1 MEPTTHNK
9 MPGPGERG
17 GALKNGPKPQN
28 HGLFSKKSGE
38 FLKKLSLINLYMIY
52 MIKEI
57 KQTKS

>member
-28 HGLFSKKSGE
+28 HGLFSKKIWRVPE
-38 FLKKLSLINLYMIY
+38 KIIPDKFIY
-52 MIKEI
+52 DLHD
-57 KQTKS
+57 QRN